1 MAPTGPAAPQ
11 PPQVPSAVVI
21 SSANT
26 SCRRPAIAF
35 PSSISSSMSPSR
47 GSEAFGL
54 DRWGIVSEPHER
66 PGHSLDERC
75 RSARVETR
83 LPGGRRRDLGEH
95 LGVDTPRVAR
105 PPGWLRICQRVR
117 DGEAVAAQ
125 PLELIAVDDIVL
137 V

>member
-1 MAPTGPAAPQ
+1 MCSHQ
-11 PPQVPSAVVI
+11 PPCS
-21 SSANT
+21 
-26 SCRRPAIAF
+26 PADHRDRDAARTAAF
-35 PSSISSSMSPSR
+35 HPEQGWSLLSPSR

-54 DRWGIVSEPHER
+54 DCWGIVAEPHER

-83 LPGGRRRDLGEH
+83 PLGGRRRDLGEH

-105 PPGWLRICQRVR
+105 PPGWLRICQRVH

-125 PLELIAVDDIVL
+125 PLELVAVDDVAL
-137 V
+137 AA